1 MRAQPLRRYINWVTL
16 PTTPQRKRDGEATRQ
31 KLLRAALDLYTTIGF
46 RGTTTPAIATRAGVA
61 EGTIYRHFT
70 SKEHLLNEVYRGA
83 QKWATGIVREI
94 EEQASGARASERLQR
109 VARRF
114 FEAAERDPAAL
125 RMLLYGPIEK
135 GLDDKSRDAAREF
148 REGLQQVIASGKS
161 DGLVRPGPADL
172 WAQAWLS
179 LIAFAAEKVA
189 SREWPPDHPHLQLLI
204 DSAWD
209 AVSNDPRTRA
219 SGDP

>member
-1 MRAQPLRRYINWVTL
+1 MSAPA
-16 PTTPQRKRDGEATRQ
+16 TTPPKRDGEATRQ
-31 KLLRAALDLYTTIGF
+31 RLLRAALDLYTTVGF
-46 RGTTTPAIATRAGVA
+46 RGTTTPAIASRAGVA

-83 QKWATGIVREI
+83 QKWATALIKEI
-94 EEQASGARASERLQR
+94 EEQEKGARASDRLQR

-114 FEAAERDPAAL
+114 IEAADRDPAAL
-125 RMLLYGPIEK
+125 RMLLYSSSEK
-135 GLDDKSRDAAREF
+135 GLDDRSRETAREF
-148 REGLQQVIASGKS
+148 REVLQQVVASGKS

-172 WAQAWLS
+172 WASAWLS

-189 SREWPPDHPHLQLLI
+189 SREWPADHPHLQLLI

-209 AVSNDPRTRA
+209 AVSSEPRARAPADPGT
-219 SGDP
+219 P

>member
-1 MRAQPLRRYINWVTL
+1 MTAPI
-16 PTTPQRKRDGEATRQ
+16 PAPRKRDGEATRQ
-31 KLLRAALDLYTTIGF
+31 KLLRAGLDLFTTLGF
-46 RGTTTPAIATRAGVA
+46 RATTTPAIASRAGVA

-83 QKWATGIVREI
+83 QRWATGVIKEI
-94 EEQASGARASERLQR
+94 EEQSQGGRASDRLQR

-114 FEAAERDPAAL
+114 FDAADRDPAAL
-125 RMLLYGPIEK
+125 RMLLSSATEK
-135 GLDDKSRDAAREF
+135 SLDEKSRDAARDF
-148 REGLQQVIASGKS
+148 RDGLQQMVASGKS

-189 SREWPPDHPHLQLLI
+189 SREWPADHPHLQLLT
-204 DSAWD
+204 DAAWD
-209 AVSNDPRTRA
+209 AVSSETRAKA

>member
-1 MRAQPLRRYINWVTL
+1 MTAPASI
-16 PTTPQRKRDGEATRQ
+16 PRKRDGKATRQ
-31 KLLRAALDLYTTIGF
+31 RLLRAALDLYTTVGF
-46 RGTTTPAIATRAGVA
+46 RGTTTPVIASRAGVA

-83 QKWATGIVREI
+83 QKWASTIIREI
-94 EEQASGARASERLQR
+94 EEQEKSTRASERLQR

-114 FEAAERDPAAL
+114 FETAERDPSAL
-125 RMLLYGPIEK
+125 RMLLYSQGEK
-135 GLDDKSRDAAREF
+135 SLDDKSRDAAREF
-148 REGLQQVIASGKS
+148 REGLQQIIASGKS

-172 WAQAWLS
+172 WASAWLS

-209 AVSNDPRTRA
+209 AVSSETRA
-219 SGDP
+219 KAPADL

>member
-1 MRAQPLRRYINWVTL
+1 MTAPI
-16 PTTPQRKRDGEATRQ
+16 TPPRKRDGEATRQ

-83 QKWATGIVREI
+83 QKWATGVIREV
-94 EEQASGARASERLQR
+94 EEKSSGARASERLQR

-114 FEAAERDPAAL
+114 FEAAERDPSAL
-125 RMLLYGPIEK
+125 RMLLFSPAEK

-148 REGLQQVIASGKS
+148 REGLQQVVASGKS

-189 SREWPPDHPHLQLLI
+189 SRDWPPDHPHLQLLI

-209 AVSNDPRTRA
+209 AVSRDPRTRA
-219 SGDP
+219 SGDQ